1 MWSSDVCRRSVSV
14 SELCPPSH
22 QNWPARG
29 GRLCHSCSEAATGGV
44 LALTRCSRNH
54 HDEPEHQPSDVID
67 RDACMG
73 SGNCLFWAPGV
84 FDLDDDGVAVVC
96 GDMAGREEEVRKAAA
111 NCPTAAIHLAGIL
124 PS

>member
-1 MWSSDVCRRSVSV
+1 M
-14 SELCPPSH
+14 
-22 QNWPARG
+22 
-29 GRLCHSCSEAATGGV
+29 
-44 LALTRCSRNH
+44 TRCSRNH

-73 SGNCLFWAPGV
+73 SGNCLFWVPEV

>member
-1 MWSSDVCRRSVSV
+1 MSPSD
-14 SELCPPSH
+14 
-22 QNWPARG
+22 
-29 GRLCHSCSEAATGGV
+29 
-44 LALTRCSRNH
+44 
-54 HDEPEHQPSDVID
+54 QPGEDVID